1 LGQWWT
7 VQTTPDELAAAFAEA
22 RRLGRR
28 TATHAMGVEAVAN
41 AVGAGVDTIEHG
53 WYISEESCQLMAEK
67 GTYLIPTLGNVVD
80 IIHKG
85 PGLRMPWAEMMAA
98 DEPAIFERHS
108 MAIAMGVNIAMGS
121 DCGGNE
127 ARVHGFNVDE
137 LECYVRCGM
146 TPARALQSATLDAA
160 RAVRLDSE
168 IGSVEPGKLADLV
181 IIDGDPTG
189 NISLAVSGVV
199 GVIQGGEVRRDD
211 LDLLSPIRT
220 RGQVLSHTR
229 QEPVGLALA

>member
-1 LGQWWT
+1 
-7 VQTTPDELAAAFAEA
+7 
-22 RRLGRR
+22 
-28 TATHAMGVEAVAN
+28 
-41 AVGAGVDTIEHG
+41 
-53 WYISEESCQLMAEK
+53 
-67 GTYLIPTLGNVVD
+67 
-80 IIHKG
+80 
-85 PGLRMPWAEMMAA
+85 MMAA

-160 RAVRLDSE
+160 RAIRLDSE

-189 NISLAVSGVV
+189 DVSLAVTGVV

-229 QEPVGLALA
+229 QEPLGLALA